1 MMWIVKYRNNVYEE
15 IHYVNYPY
23 IDHRGCAT
31 DPWELWYKDFVLE
44 GSDGSFY
51 DYLGAE
57 LVD

>member
-1 MMWIVKYRNNVYEE
+1 MMWIVKYRNKVYEE

-31 DPWELWYKDFVLE
+31 DPWELWHKDFVPE
-44 GSDGSFY
+44 GHDDSFY